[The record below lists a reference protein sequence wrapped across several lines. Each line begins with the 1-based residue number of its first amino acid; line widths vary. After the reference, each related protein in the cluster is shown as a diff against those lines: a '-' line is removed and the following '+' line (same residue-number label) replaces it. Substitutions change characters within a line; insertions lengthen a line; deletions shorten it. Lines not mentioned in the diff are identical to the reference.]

1 MAKLIKQEYQFTVK
15 ALYRQEESFEKLVQE
30 MQNFKPPSLT
40 QEQIEKKI
48 LYKEQLYSINNVK
61 EGEQLEDLDK
71 FVDLQFDTKF
81 LVSHLYGEDFN
92 YYCTILPL
100 LSCAVIESY
109 INLYITIKTNETNTY
124 KIFNDIQ
131 NIDLYKKWSIVPRL
145 FVISYEFNKGMST
158 GQTLKK
164 IIERRNTIVHYKPEL
179 IVSGKKIY
187 FDSKLNIVHEDN
199 TIEQENKLKGTPLKR
214 GSFLEEVKLM
224 RNCFSLPKKLLT
236 HLFTYEPSSELIY
249 EFGLTDEECKNIL
262 RGQYFD

>member
-1 MAKLIKQEYQFTVK
+1 MTKIVEQEYQFTVK
-15 ALYRQEESFEKLVQE
+15 ALYRQEESFEKLVKE

-40 QEQIEKKI
+40 QEQMEKKR

-61 EGEQLEDLDK
+61 EGEQDEDLDK
-71 FVDLQFDTKF
+71 DVHLQFDTKY
-81 LVSHLYGEDFN
+81 LVSHLYEEDFN

-124 KIFNDIQ
+124 ELFCDIEK
-131 NIDLYKKWSIVPRL
+131 IDLYKKWAIVPRL
-145 FVISYEFNKGMST
+145 FVSSYEFNKGKST
-158 GQTLKK
+158 GQSLGE
-164 IIERRNTIVHYKPEL
+164 IIGRRNRIVHYKPKL
-179 IVSGKKIY
+179 TIIDKIIHC
-187 FDSKLNIVHEDN
+187 DSELNIVDDITLEN
-199 TIEQENKLKGTPLKR
+199 SNKLKGEPLNR
-214 GSFLEEVKLM
+214 DSFSKEVKLM

-249 EFGLTDEECKNIL
+249 EFGLTDEECKNVL